1 RMMAAR
7 CALLLLCCMVLLQVV
22 GARYLLSC
30 PKGWSYYKLN
40 CFRYF
45 PQRRTWEEAEV
56 KCQNSY
62 SGAHLAWV
70 EEPKE
75 AATLSRVIMYY
86 QRTQP
91 VWLGLHYFP
100 QKLQS

>member
-1 RMMAAR
+1 MPRIS
-7 CALLLLCCMVLLQVV
+7 LQ
-22 GARYLLSC
+22 A
-30 PKGWSYYKLN
+30 
-40 CFRYF
+40 
-45 PQRRTWEEAEV
+45 Q
-56 KCQNSY
+56 CQNSY

-91 VWLGLHYFP
+91 VWLGLHYLRQVRGRGYP
-100 QKLQS
+100 WGRGQRGCAPDPVSCSEPGLALDPRGEIQ